1 VKPPPVRY
9 VRPGTLAEAT
19 AALAEA
25 GDDAKVLAGG
35 QSLVP
40 MLNFRLA
47 RPTLLV
53 DVAGLPELAGIERRN
68 GDLDIGAGVTQL
80 AAERS
85 SEVAAACPLVHT
97 SFRHIGH
104 VQTRSRGT
112 VGGSLAHADPAA
124 ELPAVALALGA
135 RVVAESVRGQRTI
148 AAGELFLG
156 PYWSALAEDEIVTR
170 VLVPAHEGTRVACV
184 EYARRAGDFAL
195 AGVAA
200 ALTVDAGGTIES
212 ARMAAFGVGPAPVRL
227 TGVEE
232 LLVGHALGER
242 LPRET
247 SERAAEQVDPMD
259 DPRASAAYRRRL
271 VGVMARRAVEEAAG
285 G

>member
-1 VKPPPVRY
+1 VKPPPFRY

-19 AALAEA
+19 SALAE
-25 GDDAKVLAGG
+25 GGEDAKVLAGG

-53 DVAGLPELAGIERRN
+53 DVGGLAELGGIERRN
-68 GDLDIGAGVTQL
+68 GELDIGAGVTQL
-80 AAERS
+80 AAERAGD
-85 SEVAAACPLVHT
+85 VASACPLVHA

-124 ELPAVALALGA
+124 ELPAVALALDA

-148 AAGELFLG
+148 AAAGLFLG
-156 PYWSALAEDEIVTR
+156 PYWSALDEDEIVTR
-170 VLVPAHEGTRVACV
+170 VLVPVHDGARVACV

-195 AGVAA
+195 AGVVV
-200 ALTVDAGGTIES
+200 ALTAGAGGAIES

-227 TGVEE
+227 AGVEE
-232 LLVGHALGER
+232 LLVGRALGE
-242 LPRET
+242 PVPVEVP
-247 SERAAEQVDPMD
+247 ERAAAEVDPID

-271 VGVMARRAVEEAAG
+271 VGVLARRAVEEAAG